1 MDVKR
6 EGLQKYIS
14 TGIILVCIILFSLRM
29 EGQVRFGFKGGLS
42 TYDLGVTNPLDVIN
56 DGSDFRLNVEDSKYG
71 YHFGILLQAKFSSFL
86 IQPEIIF
93 NSNAVDY
100 TFQEVTNGSPG
111 AIFSEKYQHL
121 DIPILFGLKAGPLRL
136 MAGPVGHYFLNSTSD
151 LLDLESYQQ
160 RFDDLTY
167 GWEAGIGVDL
177 LNLMLDVRYEG
188 NFSKFGDHIV
198 FSGQRFAFDNTPT
211 RLLASLAITIK

>member
-1 MDVKR
+1 MIV
-6 EGLQKYIS
+6 S
-14 TGIILVCIILFSLRM
+14 ILLIALSVDAQI
-29 EGQVRFGFKGGLS
+29 RFGFKGGLS
-42 TYDLGVTNPLDVIN
+42 TYDLGVNNPLTVLN
-56 DGSDFRLNVEDSKYG
+56 DGSQFSLNVEDSKYG
-71 YHFGILLQAKFSSFL
+71 FHFGILLQAKFSSFL

-100 TFQEVTNGSPG
+100 TLQEIANGTPG
-111 AIFSEKYQHL
+111 TIFSEKYQHL
-121 DIPILFGLKAGPLRL
+121 DLPLLFGLKAGPLRL
-136 MAGPVGHYFLNSTSD
+136 MAGPVGHYFINSTSD
-151 LLDLESYQQ
+151 LLDLESYEQ

-188 NFSKFGDHIV
+188 NFQKFGDHIV
-198 FSGQRFAFDNTPT
+198 FSGQRYSFDNTPT

>member
-1 MDVKR
+1 MNKSLSRSFLIV
-6 EGLQKYIS
+6 S
-14 TGIILVCIILFSLRM
+14 ILLIALSVDAQI
-29 EGQVRFGFKGGLS
+29 RFGFKGGLS
-42 TYDLGVTNPLDVIN
+42 TYDLGVNNPLTVLN
-56 DGSDFRLNVEDSKYG
+56 DGSQFNLNVEDSKYG
-71 YHFGILLQAKFSSFL
+71 FHFGILLQAKFSSFL

-100 TFQEVTNGSPG
+100 TLQEIANGTPG
-111 AIFSEKYQHL
+111 TIFSEKYQHL
-121 DIPILFGLKAGPLRL
+121 DLPLLFGLKAGPLRL
-136 MAGPVGHYFLNSTSD
+136 MAGPVGHYFINSTSD
-151 LLDLESYQQ
+151 LLDLESYEQ

-188 NFSKFGDHIV
+188 NFQKFGDHIV
-198 FSGQRFAFDNTPT
+198 FSGQRYSFDNTPT